1 MYSFAALSQSSPRP
15 VVASRLN
22 DAAARRLMAL
32 LGLMLLGAA
41 LLLPLGAQAIGTGS
55 SSSSSSSSSASY
67 GGQTTASADEPD
79 ALALFEEA
87 LDFIERGWYR
97 RAISNLQ
104 QVTYMEPGNADA
116 WNELG
121 FSYRNVENYRQ
132 SEAAYKRAL
141 GLDPEHL
148 GALNYQGY
156 LYIETGR
163 VEQARENLSTLGAL
177 CGNCYAYTNLKEALD
192 AL

>member
-1 MYSFAALSQSSPRP
+1 MPSFAELRAPSPRMA
-15 VVASRLN
+15 VAGRLN
-22 DAAARRLMAL
+22 DPAARRLTAL
-32 LGLMLLGAA
+32 LGLMIFAVA
-41 LLLPLGAQAIGTGS
+41 LLLPLSAQAVGTGS
-55 SSSSSSSSSASY
+55 SSSSSSSSSSPY
-67 GGQTTASADEPD
+67 GGQTTASAEEPD

-104 QVTYMEPGNADA
+104 QVTYLEPGNADA

-141 GLDPEHL
+141 GLDPEHR
-148 GALNYQGY
+148 GALNYEGH

-177 CGNCYAYTNLKEALD
+177 CGDCYAYNNLKEALD

>member
-1 MYSFAALSQSSPRP
+1 MHSFATLSQSSPRL
-15 VVASRLN
+15 AAAGRLTN
-22 DAAARRLMAL
+22 SVARRLTAL
-32 LGLMLLGAA
+32 FGLMIFGAA
-41 LLLPLGAQAIGTGS
+41 LLLPLSAQAVGTGS
-55 SSSSSSSSSASY
+55 SSSSSSSSSY
-67 GGQTTASADEPD
+67 GGQTTASAEEPD

-87 LDFIERGWYR
+87 LDFLERGWYR
-97 RAISNLQ
+97 RAITNLQ
-104 QVTYMEPGNADA
+104 QVTFMEPGNADA

-156 LYIETGR
+156 LFIETGR
-163 VEQARENLSTLGAL
+163 VEQARENLSALGAL
-177 CGNCYAYTNLKEALD
+177 CGDCFAYTNLKEALD